1 MRKRAGRKSRLE
13 DRVMRS
19 IRGRS
24 GVVVLRS
31 ELTKLGGRSQ
41 LTKILAKLVTAEKL
55 VRVGHGVYVKTR
67 RNKFTGT
74 MLPAAPLETVAAE
87 AFRKLGIVV
96 SPGTLAEEYN
106 SGRTTQIPMMPV
118 VRTGGRRIS
127 RRIQMGSK
135 RVAYERDSGKGRS

>member
-1 MRKRAGRKSRLE
+1 MRKRGGKKSQLE

-19 IRGRS
+19 IRRRP
-24 GVVVLRS
+24 GVVVLRA

-41 LTKILAKLVTAEKL
+41 LTKVLAKLVATKKL

-67 RNKFTGT
+67 RNRFTGT

-87 AFRKLGIVV
+87 AFTKLGIVV

-106 SGRTTQIPMMPV
+106 SGRTTQIPMLPV
-118 VRTGGRRIS
+118 VRTGRRRINRKIQVGS
-127 RRIQMGSK
+127 RRI
-135 RVAYERDSGKGRS
+135 AYERARGKDT